1 MNIHGCRQSVAGQP
15 DIWIISAKSLLPV
28 RWNDGSSVLFIIS
41 VVLHSLSCT
50 TSTVPTNIRN
60 LLFREK
66 IVPAIIMAKKGL
78 TLVPFFLNLPIPR
91 RRCLRPLNYNL
102 AAGEAP
108 VLVQNSERKKEINV
122 FTSFG
127 LAMCSNSEGGKG
139 RIPSVVFTAFGWGM
153 CCN

>member
-1 MNIHGCRQSVAGQP
+1 
-15 DIWIISAKSLLPV
+15 
-28 RWNDGSSVLFIIS
+28 
-41 VVLHSLSCT
+41 
-50 TSTVPTNIRN
+50 
-60 LLFREK
+60 
-66 IVPAIIMAKKGL
+66 MAKKGF

-108 VLVQNSERKKEINV
+108 VLVQNSERKKETNV

-139 RIPSVVFTAFGWGM
+139 RIPSVVFTAFG
-153 CCN
+153 